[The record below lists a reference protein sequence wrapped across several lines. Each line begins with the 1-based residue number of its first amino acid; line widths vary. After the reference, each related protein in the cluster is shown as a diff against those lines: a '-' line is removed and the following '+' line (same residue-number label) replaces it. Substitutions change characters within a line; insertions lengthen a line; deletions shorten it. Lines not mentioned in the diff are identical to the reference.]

1 MENKKNLYI
10 VGTGGFGRETLWLAE
25 RINQAAQTWNI
36 RGFIDDNEQMH
47 GREVAGYPVLGD
59 CGYFAD
65 QSEESW
71 VAVAIGSARGKK
83 TVVDKLSA
91 YQNLHFATLI
101 DPAVIMSDDVTVG
114 EGCIL
119 CAGSVFTVNITLGR
133 HVIVNLNCTVG
144 HDSVLEDYVTV
155 YPGVNVSGCVRVGEE
170 SELGTGMQ
178 IIQGM
183 SIGKGSILGAGAVVV
198 SDIPRGCTAVGIPAR
213 PIKFHEE
220 KP

>member
-1 MENKKNLYI
+1 MKNLYI
-10 VGTGGFGRETLWLAE
+10 VGAGGFGRETLWLVE
-25 RINQAAQTWNI
+25 RVNQVEQTWNI
-36 RGFIDDNEQMH
+36 CGFIDDNEQVH
-47 GREVAGYPVLGD
+47 GKEFGGYPVLGGCD
-59 CGYFAD
+59 YFAD
-65 QSEESW
+65 CSEEVW
-71 VAVAIGSARGKK
+71 VVVAIGSAKVKRI
-83 TVVDKLSA
+83 VVDKLSA

-101 DPAVIMSDDVTVG
+101 DPAVIMSEDMTVG

-119 CAGSVFTVNITLGR
+119 CAGSVFTVNITLGK

-155 YPGVNVSGCVRVGEE
+155 YPGVNVSGCVRVGAE

-183 SIGKGSILGAGAVVV
+183 NIGKRSILGAGAVVV
-198 SDIPRGCTAVGIPAR
+198 GDIPQGCTAVGIPAK

-220 KP
+220 NS